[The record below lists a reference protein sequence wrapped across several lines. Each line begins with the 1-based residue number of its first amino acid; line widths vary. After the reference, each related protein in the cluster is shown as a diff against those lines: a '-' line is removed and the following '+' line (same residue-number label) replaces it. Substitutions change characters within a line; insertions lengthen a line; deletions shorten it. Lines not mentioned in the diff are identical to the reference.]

1 MNDKKTMNDVL
12 TIMATT
18 GSSLIMAS
26 ALNDI
31 YCFNFLKQRQY
42 KYGKNSFFYYKAKY
56 SNLFFILSGLSGFG
70 IGTLYSYYQKPLIN
84 LLLSN

>member
-1 MNDKKTMNDVL
+1 MNGKKTMHGIL
-12 TIMATT
+12 TIIATT

-26 ALNDI
+26 TLNDI

-42 KYGKNSFFYYKAKY
+42 KHCKNSIFYFKAKY
-56 SNLFFILSGLSGFG
+56 SNFFFILSGLTGVG
-70 IGTLYSYYQKPLIN
+70 IGTLYSYYQKPLIH